1 MVKCEGVFKC
11 QEIKE
16 ISGKKMLSLT
26 NGDKDKDGNY
36 KNTYYNLWINEKS
49 GKLFSNELKAKLKD
63 KCMLDIKAWLKI
75 ETGKYINLTLYPTEI
90 KEYKKP

>member
-26 NGDKDKDGNY
+26 NGDKDKD
-36 KNTYYNLWINEKS
+36 
-49 GKLFSNELKAKLKD
+49 
-63 KCMLDIKAWLKI
+63 C
-75 ETGKYINLTLYPTEI
+75 
-90 KEYKKP
+90 